1 MLTLLRVPLL
11 ILSLLPLFFT
21 SAGLRSIPTVEI

>member
-11 ILSLLPLFFT
+11 ILSLLPIVFT
-21 SAGLRSIPTVEI
+21 SAELLGILTVEI